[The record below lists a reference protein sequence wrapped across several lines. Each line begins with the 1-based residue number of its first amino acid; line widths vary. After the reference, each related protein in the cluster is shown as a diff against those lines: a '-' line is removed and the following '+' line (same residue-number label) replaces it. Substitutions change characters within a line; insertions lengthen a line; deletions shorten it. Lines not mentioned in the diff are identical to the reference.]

1 MIPDGVNEFD
11 FYRILG
17 RLEEGQRNMLSM
29 FEDERELARVERRM
43 GVEREERFER
53 AERAFHDHIEH
64 AASVERQVMS
74 NKERLDKLSER
85 AERSEDLNK
94 KIMGIF
100 GLATFAF
107 AMMLQGMWWVV
118 THFAELGTFI
128 KNLFKI

>member
-11 FYRILG
+11 LYRILG
-17 RLEEGQRNMLSM
+17 KLEEGQRNLLSL

-43 GVEREERFER
+43 SVERDERFER

-64 AASVERQVMS
+64 AAAVEKQVMS

-107 AMMLQGMWWVV
+107 AMMLQGMWWAV
-118 THFAELGTFI
+118 THWAEMVTFI
-128 KNLFKI
+128 KSWFKF